1 MSSKKLQGI
10 LQNSYKF
17 YKVEVEKTLKKINE
31 GLEEFEETMKKLYGS
46 NSQLQR
52 EKIEADLKKEI
63 KKLQRLRDQVK
74 TWQTMSEIKDKEG
87 LEAARKKIE
96 QVLVFFI
103 VRKWKGSKLSKRKL
117 RQKHSRKKV

>member
-1 MSSKKLQGI
+1 
-10 LQNSYKF
+10 
-17 YKVEVEKTLKKINE
+17 
-31 GLEEFEETMKKLYGS
+31 MKKLHSS

-74 TWQTMSEIKDKEG
+74 TWQSMSEIKDKES

-96 QVLVFFI
+96 QVFVFLSLGNGK
-103 VRKWKGSKLSKRKL
+103 VQSYRKGS
-117 RQKHSRKKV
+117 